1 MPVLTN
7 NSIAWANLQIS
18 GGWTRIAWVSGLIA
32 IGLPLLLFGSTRIS
46 LSPDS
51 TLAGWFSVMGVAQ
64 AVCFGI
70 VIPTR
75 VHGAIKRD
83 RISKL
88 FESHRLMPESASAAV
103 TGYILGPNL
112 LLLSCMGVVMVIGAF
127 IANAAKQ
134 DLVGWLAIHA
144 AAAGLSGMLCCLV
157 AFSSQWL
164 PKFNPA
170 IFGLIFAPMAA
181 NLGSFIPALR
191 VMFAPYTWQLMPLL
205 RGEIKLT
212 HIVAF
217 ASQILFAAILFIG
230 ATRRYR
236 RDDVA
241 PLGFGWGFVM
251 LAMWVVLTCI
261 GTTSERVWMLGFNT
275 DQVVGMS
282 YVIGVSLAMLLAVGP
297 IASAAT
303 AVSRWRQRRAID
315 AYDIQPRPI
324 SLIAASLLVLAL
336 LLGLLLAAPLE
347 VGVLTGFQSTP
358 AFRSATHLAMT
369 GALIAIFVLS
379 IALLSHAAGR
389 MKTPAAWLILPWLVL
404 IWSVLPLADL
414 LIALMSGQIETFPRG
429 LSSASAPFCLGL
441 IWKNNLPQALIGLVA
456 QAALIPLQIV
466 FWLAIK
472 RFNTRNPVLTTP
484 A

>member
-1 MPVLTN
+1 MPLLTN

-18 GGWTRIAWVSGLIA
+18 GGWTRIAWVAGLIA
-32 IGLPLLLFGSTRIS
+32 VGLPLLLFGSTRIS
-46 LSPDS
+46 LSPES
-51 TLAGWFSVMGVAQ
+51 TLAGWFTVMGVAQ

-70 VIPTR
+70 VIPSR

-83 RISKL
+83 RVSKL
-88 FESHRLMPESASAAV
+88 IESHRLMPESSAAAV
-103 TGYILGPNL
+103 AGYILGPNL
-112 LLLSCMGVVMVIGAF
+112 LLLSCMGVVFVIGAF

-134 DLVGWLAIHA
+134 DLVGWVGVHA
-144 AAAGLSGMLCCLV
+144 AAAGLSAMLCCLV

-170 IFGLIFAPMAA
+170 IFGLVFAPMAA

-191 VMFAPYTWQLMPLL
+191 VMFAPYTWQLTSLL
-205 RGEIKLT
+205 RGEIRLT

-241 PLGFGWGFVM
+241 PLGFGWGYVM
-251 LAMWVVLTCI
+251 LAMWVILTCI
-261 GTTSERVWMLGFNT
+261 GTTSERVWALGFNS

-303 AVSRWRQRRAID
+303 AMSRWRQRRAID

-324 SLIAASLLVLAL
+324 SLPAASTLVLAL
-336 LLGLLLAAPLE
+336 LLCLLLAAPLG

-358 AFRSATHLAMT
+358 AFRTPVHLAMT
-369 GALIAIFVLS
+369 GAQVAVFVLS
-379 IALLSHAAGR
+379 VALLSHAAGR
-389 MKTPAAWLILPWLVL
+389 MKLPAAWLIVPWLVL
-404 IWSVLPLADL
+404 IWGVLPLTDL
-414 LIALMSGQIETFPRG
+414 LIALMTGQIETFPRG

-441 IWKNNLPQALIGLVA
+441 IWKDALPQALIGLVT
-456 QAALIPLQIV
+456 QAALVPLQIL
-466 FWLAIK
+466 FWVAIK
-472 RFNTRNPVLTTP
+472 RFNAKNPALPT
-484 A
+484 AA